1 MEQQYQ
7 HDPGKS
13 LFELNLDAT
22 NSYTLRSAASWAKV
36 TGVVGALIGFLFLI
50 GAIATLAQPP
60 QSAYRGRQ
68 EGFNDVFNSD
78 ATGLGAT
85 IMIITGL
92 VFIFTAIFSFY
103 FGRRIGLALKAN
115 DQESLTRGFASI
127 RNYFAFR
134 GIVLIIVLLLFLLS
148 LAASL

>member
-1 MEQQYQ
+1 MEHQYQ
-7 HDPGKS
+7 DDPGKS

-36 TGVVGALIGFLFLI
+36 TGVVGGLIGLFFLL
-50 GAIATLAQPP
+50 GAIVTLAQPP
-60 QSAYRGRQ
+60 KSNYRARQ

-78 ATGLGAT
+78 STGMGAT

-103 FGRRIGLALKAN
+103 FGRRVGLALKAN

-134 GIVLIIVLLLFLLS
+134 GIVLIIVLLLFVLS
-148 LAASL
+148 IVATL